1 MPVSWKRIHQQIK
14 KMKDKIVEFLEI
26 LLIIIKSILKF
37 ALMMISVDI
46 FFFIMWNIIRF
57 IIKTS

>member
-1 MPVSWKRIHQQIK
+1 
-14 KMKDKIVEFLEI
+14 MKDKILEFLEI

-37 ALMMISVDI
+37 ALMMIAAEI
-46 FFFIMWNIIRF
+46 FCFVIWATIRF

>member
-1 MPVSWKRIHQQIK
+1 
-14 KMKDKIVEFLEI
+14 MKDKILEFLEI
-26 LLIIIKSILKF
+26 LLTIIKSILKF
-37 ALMMISVDI
+37 SLMMMAVDM

>member
-1 MPVSWKRIHQQIK
+1 
-14 KMKDKIVEFLEI
+14 MKDKILEFLEI

-46 FFFIMWNIIRF
+46 FFFIMCNIIRF